1 MGTSEV
7 EAFLNHLAVDRHCSA
22 STQTQALNALVFLY
36 QEVLTKPLGNMK
48 GLQRVQQR
56 HRVPVVLSVIEVRSI
71 LDNMNG
77 TCQLIAQLIY
87 GAGLRVNECLGLRV
101 KDIDFANG
109 SLNVRDGKGGK
120 DRTTLLPKQLIEPL
134 QKHLVQIAQLHQTD
148 LNRGAGFAAMPGAL
162 YKKYPMASR
171 SLAWQYAFP
180 SSVLRDW
187 NQDQRKIR
195 WHMSDSTIQR
205 AFKLALKRA
214 KIEKHA
220 SIHTLRHSFATHLLH
235 SGTDIRTIQLLLG
248 HRSLQTT
255 MIYTHVAQATKLVTS
270 PFDNLKFSAS

>member
-7 EAFLNHLAVDRHCSA
+7 EAFLNHLAVDRHCSS

-56 HRVPVVLSVIEVRSI
+56 HRVPVVLSVIEVKSI
-71 LDNMNG
+71 LDCMSG

-87 GAGLRVNECLGLRV
+87 GAGLRVNECLSLRV

-109 SLNVRDGKGGK
+109 SLNVRDGKGSK
-120 DRTTLLPKQLIEPL
+120 DRTTLLPKQLFEPL
-134 QKHLVQIAQLHQTD
+134 QKHLVQVAQLHQTD

-171 SLAWQYAFP
+171 SLAWQYVFP

-187 NQDQRKIR
+187 NQGLRKIR

-205 AFKLALKRA
+205 AFKLALRRA

-220 SIHTLRHSFATHLLH
+220 SVHTLRHSFATHLLH
-235 SGTDIRTIQLLLG
+235 AGTDIRTIQLLLG

-270 PFDNLKFSAS
+270 PFDRL